1 LSFACPSWL
10 ALIVA
15 STLSR
20 ANDHGLCG
28 TTQTVD
34 PAGAGPFLD
43 NHRLVRGVS
52 ATVPVPS
59 AHAGVAD
66 LYDFGGY
73 AALGC
78 LEYGCGLGAAR
89 ACRNLLGHQLPLQS
103 DVLAGLCGIPGHYVL
118 PTDHQLMDTPVLCPG
133 LVV

>member
-1 LSFACPSWL
+1 MSFACPSWL

-15 STLSR
+15 SYRSR

-34 PAGAGPFLD
+34 PTGSSPFLD

-52 ATVPVPS
+52 ATVSVPS
-59 AHAGVAD
+59 THAGVAN

-73 AALGC
+73 AALRS
-78 LEYGCGLGAAR
+78 LEYGGGLRAALGAR
-89 ACRNLLGHQLPLQS
+89 PCSDLLGHELPLQS

-118 PTDHQLMDTPVLCPG
+118 PADH
-133 LVV
+133 